1 MNGKKA
7 RKLRKQLEITKENL
21 RNPDYKTIEVKEKIV
36 FFRDKLGRL
45 VLPKTVKRYLTTNE
59 TKKNYKQL
67 KKQVV
72 KG

>member
-7 RKLRKQLEITKENL
+7 RKLRKQLGITKENL

-45 VLPKTVKRYLTTNE
+45 ALPKTVKRYLTTNE